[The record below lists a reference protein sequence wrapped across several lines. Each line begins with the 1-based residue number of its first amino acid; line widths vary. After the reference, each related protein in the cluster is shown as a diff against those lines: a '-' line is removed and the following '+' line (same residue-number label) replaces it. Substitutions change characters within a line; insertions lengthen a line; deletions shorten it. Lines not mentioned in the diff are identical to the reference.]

1 LAESNQACPIELAGN
16 VLPRLIEAMKITT
29 SADTSSETRECHEAD
44 VIRHYEDLQREL
56 GALKATSKSSII
68 TKEVLASRWFT
79 GLESAEATLKATT
92 QEGMRFV
99 DGDLERRLRTSQA
112 HLRFPTLNVQ
122 IYTDTLFSNKKSIRG
137 YTCAQ
142 VFTDGKKFFR
152 AYPLAKKVDAHHA
165 LTGFIQDVG
174 IPKNCLVDG
183 AKEERDGEWGRII
196 KHYHIKTRT
205 AEPRSPWQNRAEA
218 GVYELKKLA
227 RKALRRTAAPTD
239 FWCYALEWA
248 AKVTSL
254 TAHSL
259 PALRARTPEEN
270 ITGCTPDI
278 SEYTHFAFFDWVW
291 YREQAVF
298 PEADMR
304 LARWVGVA
312 TDVGQ
317 ALTYWLL
324 TDKCTVIVRSSVIH
338 LRDYELSDPTILR
351 QQDEYMRKIH
361 ERGHMS
367 YDFEDPFIITESDHQ
382 FSEFM
387 HEEENQVYSTP
398 EMDDFTPE
406 TYDEYL
412 VAQVLLPLGDSM
424 QMGEVIRRKRDH
436 NGRPMGIHNAN
447 PLLDTREYIVS
458 FPDGAQQSFMANA
471 IAENLYSQADTEGR
485 THAVFQEIVGHEQ
498 DDSAIS
504 AGEHADDE
512 PYYTTKGWKFQVMWH
527 DGTSSLVP
535 LREMKDS
542 FPVQT
547 AEYAVAHKLSQEP
560 AFKWWVNHV
569 LRKHQRIVEKSKK
582 KKY

>member
-1 LAESNQACPIELAGN
+1 
-16 VLPRLIEAMKITT
+16 
-29 SADTSSETRECHEAD
+29 
-44 VIRHYEDLQREL
+44 
-56 GALKATSKSSII
+56 
-68 TKEVLASRWFT
+68 
-79 GLESAEATLKATT
+79 
-92 QEGMRFV
+92 
-99 DGDLERRLRTSQA
+99 
-112 HLRFPTLNVQ
+112 VQ

-152 AYPLAKKVDAHHA
+152 AYPLAKKGDAHHA

-183 AKEERDGEWGRII
+183 AKEERDGEWGWII

-205 AEPRSPWQNRAEA
+205 TEPRSLWQNRAEA
-218 GVYELKKLA
+218 GVHELKKLA

-270 ITGCTPDI
+270 ITGRTPDV
-278 SEYTHFAFFDWVW
+278 SEYAHFTFFDWVW

-324 TDKCTVIVRSSVIH
+324 TDKCTVIARSSVIH

-367 YDFEDPFIITESDHQ
+367 YDIEDPFIITESDHQ
-382 FSEFM
+382 FSDFT

-412 VAQVLLPLGDSM
+412 AAQVLLPLGDSMHSM

-436 NGRPMGIHNAN
+436 NGRPMGIRNTN

-458 FPDGAQQSFMANA
+458 FPDGTQQSFMANA
-471 IAENLYSQADTEGR
+471 IAKNLYSQADAEGR

-498 DDSAIS
+498 DDSAIL
-504 AGEHADDE
+504 AGEHANDE
-512 PYYTTKGWKFQVMWH
+512 PYYTTKGWKFQVMWR

-560 AFKWWVNHV
+560 AFKWWVNQV
-569 LRKHQRIVEKSKK
+569 LRKHQCIVEKLKK
-582 KKY
+582 KKYWRRTHKYGIELPKSVPEALEIDVRTGTTFWRDAIEKEMKNILPAFKFNEDDSVPIGYKKITCHMIFDVKMVGLVRKA